1 MTMTQ
6 GPRWLEIAASIPAAA
21 MLWALLCWNPK
32 GRRQW
37 YLAAAM
43 MVYVACY
50 YFLFVRRP

>member
-1 MTMTQ
+1 MTQ